1 MGKSSGV
8 TVMLCKMYIFLK
20 IKHLG
25 TVFWGG
31 LMIWHFVK
39 KCTVI
44 FAGRQTP
51 QIRSCPATQVP
62 RPSCLF
68 IRWFKR
74 VLLYYTVIPPLSWV
88 IFYDFLKKSF
98 NFKTGI
104 CSLKRNAHCEFV
116 VNIITLHGSYWL
128 AVALGCFCFC

>member
-1 MGKSSGV
+1 
-8 TVMLCKMYIFLK
+8 MYSYF
-20 IKHLG
+20 
-25 TVFWGG
+25 
-31 LMIWHFVK
+31 
-39 KCTVI
+39 CR
-44 FAGRQTP
+44 ASNS

-62 RPSCLF
+62 QPSCLF

-104 CSLKRNAHCEFV
+104 CFFEEKCPLWICCGYVPFHNDSLWFILV
-116 VNIITLHGSYWL
+116 GSCTGFGFLLSWVWVFNLVQLCCNCSIVSNCWFLKFISWDIRQY
-128 AVALGCFCFC
+128 F